1 MGDYEEVLRRVQQRQ
16 GVKPQP
22 QYLADVYRKVQ
33 DMLANN
39 LSEDQLQEQQKIDAY
54 LKVYADRPDK
64 IQEILKALEL
74 YQQNDWQP
82 AQPIKRW
89 Y

>member
-1 MGDYEEVLRRVQQRQ
+1 
-16 GVKPQP
+16 
-22 QYLADVYRKVQ
+22 
-33 DMLANN
+33 MLANN
-39 LSEDQLQEQQKIDAY
+39 MSEDQLQEQQKIDAY